1 MDEHRLRIDL
11 APHHHKL
18 LDMTIPQV
26 LDFAAQ
32 TWPERTAVKII
43 EERVAEYSWA
53 RLRTTVDHMRSGL
66 HRAGVA
72 PGDKVG
78 LLLANGM
85 AFPLSWLAIIDAG
98 AVAVPMNRKYTAAEV
113 EFVLTDADARWFIT
127 TDEATARLSVG
138 GQIGPVPLTRV
149 IAEETES
156 VGHHFADLLAAPV
169 TDRIHVAHPHDVANI
184 QFTSGTTGLPK
195 GCLLTHEYW
204 IDFGVYSSALFDQP
218 QRLLAD
224 HPFYYMQNQ
233 AYFWIALAGGGAV
246 YVTSGLSR
254 RKYMGWLVDH
264 GIDFAGVDD
273 HMLDTPESQRTSTC
287 T

>member
-78 LLLANGM
+78 LLLA
-85 AFPLSWLAIIDAG
+85 
-98 AVAVPMNRKYTAAEV
+98 
-113 EFVLTDADARWFIT
+113 
-127 TDEATARLSVG
+127 
-138 GQIGPVPLTRV
+138 
-149 IAEETES
+149 TEW
-156 VGHHFADLLAAPV
+156 
-169 TDRIHVAHPHDVANI
+169 R
-184 QFTSGTTGLPK
+184 
-195 GCLLTHEYW
+195 
-204 IDFGVYSSALFDQP
+204 
-218 QRLLAD
+218 
-224 HPFYYMQNQ
+224 
-233 AYFWIALAGGGAV
+233 
-246 YVTSGLSR
+246 SR
-254 RKYMGWLVDH
+254 
-264 GIDFAGVDD
+264 
-273 HMLDTPESQRTSTC
+273 
-287 T
+287 